1 MQAFAYSVG
10 VSEAMHGS
18 SEQYRPTDPLEM
30 TVLQWHIFKMQHVAM
45 GWKFKVCYF
54 DFCYFKW
61 GSSPSFRGKKQ
72 TNKSCASLSDS
83 KCSCGEWAK
92 AERSGPDLQ
101 HCCHQKA
108 EHCLS
113 CSYCTR
119 SDLIGSR
126 LDLYMDLETPKVW
139 LFTSWVLAIGLK
151 AEELERRDSSAR
163 REWQD
168 QDLKKEW
175 QIEAFIP
182 SWPTVGSVVVLCH
195 VYNPSCVAVPLAVLL
210 RAVPGAAHGVPRA
223 PSSGGGAPLPCGCW
237 WHWRCGC
244 CSCA

>member
-18 SEQYRPTDPLEM
+18 SEQYRPIDPLEM
-30 TVLQWHIFKMQHVAM
+30 TALQWHIFKMQHVAM

-168 QDLKKEW
+168 QDLKKGMTNRSIYPFLANCW
-175 QIEAFIP
+175 FCC
-182 SWPTVGSVVVLCH
+182 S
-195 VYNPSCVAVPLAVLL
+195 AVPRIQPLL
-210 RAVPGAAHGVPRA
+210 CCCAAGSAAQGSAWGSPWCSQSPFFRRWS
-223 PSSGGGAPLPCGCW
+223 SSGMWLLMALTLW
-237 WHWRCGC
+237 LL
-244 CSCA
+244 